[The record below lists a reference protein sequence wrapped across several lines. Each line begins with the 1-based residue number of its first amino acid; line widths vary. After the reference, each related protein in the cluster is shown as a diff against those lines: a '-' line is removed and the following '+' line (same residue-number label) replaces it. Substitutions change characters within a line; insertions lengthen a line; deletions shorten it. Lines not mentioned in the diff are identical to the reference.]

1 MAGVQL
7 ALMQIFLSR
16 EKNMSKKNRIS
27 EMEAQLSKQKK
38 YERFSINMWSLAAV
52 AFFIQLVV
60 VAAML
65 VTKGDINVLAMLFAF
80 VLEGLILFTGLYT
93 TYKTSVKIKNLQE
106 DISEALINQL
116 NDIDFKEVKLKKS
129 KNVILRTLLKNNI
142 IEAKLDNNNDTIVVI
157 RLSFFDDSS
166 KANAV
171 TKNYIFRREDI
182 KNILQEVVEEN
193 VEQ

>member
-1 MAGVQL
+1 
-7 ALMQIFLSR
+7 
-16 EKNMSKKNRIS
+16 MSKKNRIS

-38 YERFSINMWSLAAV
+38 YERFSINMWSLAAA
-52 AFFIQLVV
+52 AFFILAVV
-60 VAAML
+60 VAML
-65 VTKGDINVLAMLFAF
+65 VTKGDINVLAMLFVF
-80 VLEGLILFTGLYT
+80 VLEGVILFTGLYI

-116 NDIDFKEVKLKKS
+116 NDIDFKEVKLKRS

-142 IEAKLDNNNDTIVVI
+142 IEAKFDKDNDTIVVI

-166 KANAV
+166 KPNAV